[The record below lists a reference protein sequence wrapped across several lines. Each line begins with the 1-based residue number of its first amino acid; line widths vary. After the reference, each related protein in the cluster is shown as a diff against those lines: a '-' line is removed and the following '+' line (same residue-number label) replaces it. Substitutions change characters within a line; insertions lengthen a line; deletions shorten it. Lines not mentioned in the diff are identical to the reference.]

1 MYRLGI
7 EELYSNKFSENMD
20 EQKFIQALGTLNK
33 GDQIILTK
41 KKDLGEGYTYTT
53 EVVGSVSIFAEDR
66 EDILDILKSYY
77 SLKYPQ
83 NETDIMGA
91 SNTAELKGVVNGIK
105 TSSKRGNLYAIDTG
119 SSVIWHLK
127 SAELPDGSLNAHK
140 EQRYMLFAPT
150 EQKAFKF
157 FSTVSGT
164 KKEIKESDLP
174 SEAVANLPKKTDEM
188 SFFWSYYIS
197 SKNVEQIV
205 VCSTG
210 EVFE

>member
-1 MYRLGI
+1 
-7 EELYSNKFSENMD
+7 MD
-20 EQKFIQALGTLNK
+20 EQKFIQCLATLNK

-41 KKDLGEGYTYTT
+41 KKDLGQDYFYTT

-66 EDILDILKSYY
+66 EDILDTLKSYY
-77 SLKYPQ
+77 SLKYQ
-83 NETDIMGA
+83 QSEAAIMAA
-91 SNTAELKGVVNGIK
+91 SDTTELKSVVKTIKASSNGG
-105 TSSKRGNLYAIDTG
+105 SLYSLDTG
-119 SSVIWHLK
+119 SSSIWHLT

-157 FSTVSGT
+157 FSTRNGA
-164 KKEIKESDLP
+164 KKEIKKSDLP
-174 SEAVANLPKKTDEM
+174 PEAVSNLPKKKDEM

-197 SKNVEQIV
+197 SKNIEQIV
-205 VCSTG
+205 ICSTG